1 MPSLFD
7 LREMGDGGSVAA
19 LFGRCGLG
27 NPLVAD
33 FRADPQ
39 GHWCCST
46 DPGAYLLSKPDW
58 APTCRRPTR
67 WRNGHRADTANAWLR
82 RQDQRWFW
90 SFADYTLAAG
100 LPAGDIRLITPPA
113 IVATLQAGY
122 RPV

>member
-1 MPSLFD
+1 
-7 LREMGDGGSVAA
+7 MGDGGSVAA

-58 APTCRRPTR
+58 ALESFRFI
-67 WRNGHRADTANAWLR
+67 LR
-82 RQDQRWFW
+82 HIQR
-90 SFADYTLAAG
+90 L
-100 LPAGDIRLITPPA
+100 
-113 IVATLQAGY
+113 
-122 RPV
+122 